1 MKVFRWIIFSILL
14 PLSPMLLAVVILI
27 GQGKTVQYERIF
39 GGTEIYILSVTVLA
53 STKNDL
59 DNSGID
65 FSRFGIYNILTV
77 LLIPITIFFSMMFG
91 VVFINEHVQAFGLSG
106 AFIAN
111 LGIVLGIMATVLC
124 VPLQVLLLVTEK
136 PEERE

>member
-14 PLSPMLLAVVILI
+14 PLFPMLLAIVVLI
-27 GQGKTVQYERIF
+27 GQGETVQYERLL

-65 FSRFGIYNILTV
+65 FSQFSIYNILTV
-77 LLIPITIFFSMMFG
+77 LLLPITIFFSMMFG
-91 VVFINEHVQAFGLSG
+91 VVFINEHVKDFGLSG

-136 PEERE
+136 PGEGE

>member
-14 PLSPMLLAVVILI
+14 PLFPMLLAVVILI
-27 GQGKTVQYERIF
+27 GQGETVQYERLL

-59 DNSGID
+59 DNSEID
-65 FSRFGIYNILTV
+65 FSQFGIYSILTV
-77 LLIPITIFFSMMFG
+77 LLLPITIFFSMMFG
-91 VVFINEHVQAFGLSG
+91 AVFINERVQDFGLSR

-111 LGIVLGIMATVLC
+111 LGIFLGIMATVLC

-136 PEERE
+136 PREGE

>member
-14 PLSPMLLAVVILI
+14 PLSPMFLAVVILI
-27 GQGKTVQYERIF
+27 GQGKIVQYERIF

-59 DNSGID
+59 DNSEID

-91 VVFINEHVQAFGLSG
+91 AIFINQHVQDFGLPG
-106 AFIAN
+106 TFIAN
-111 LGIVLGIMATVLC
+111 LGIFLGIMATVLC

-136 PEERE
+136 PGEGE